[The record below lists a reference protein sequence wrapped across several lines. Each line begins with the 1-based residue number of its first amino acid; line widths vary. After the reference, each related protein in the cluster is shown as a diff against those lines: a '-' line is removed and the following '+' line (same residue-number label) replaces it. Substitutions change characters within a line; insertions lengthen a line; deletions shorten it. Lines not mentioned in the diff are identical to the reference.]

1 MKSYENIYHLI
12 LYSSYI
18 LYFITLIGVSI
29 VNPKYFTLLQDILK
43 YFVILFLLIK
53 FNPFQKNIVFKEF
66 DREVV
71 FSSALFLLATSSIT
85 MIVKNYFQII
95 KKWISINLKFN

>member
-1 MKSYENIYHLI
+1 MKSYENIYHVI

-29 VNPKYFTLLQDILK
+29 VNPKYLTLLQDMLK
-43 YFVILFLLIK
+43 YFVILFLLFK

-71 FSSALFLLATSSIT
+71 FSSALFLLTTSSIT

-95 KKWISINLKFN
+95 KKWISSNVKFN

>member
-29 VNPKYFTLLQDILK
+29 VNPKYLTLLQDILK

-95 KKWISINLKFN
+95 KKWISSNVKFN